1 MRLSDHLKHLGFSSA
16 DAKRAMRSGRVRL
29 HGIPT
34 ADAGREIQPFQVEV
48 LTEGPKLTPGR
59 DLVVVHRDAL
69 RRVRKPAGML
79 SVQAGKAGDTRTWS
93 DSSASSPA
101 VHSRSTASTKTHQD

>member
-16 DAKRAMRSGRVRL
+16 DAKRAMHSGRVRL

-59 DLVVVHRDAL
+59 DLGDVYRDEHFVVVEAGGHAQRAGGQGRRTPERGRTRPQAHR
-69 RRVRKPAGML
+69 R
-79 SVQAGKAGDTRTWS
+79 
-93 DSSASSPA
+93 
-101 VHSRSTASTKTHQD
+101 